1 MTDNKTKPL
10 EGIKIIDMTR
20 VLAGPYCAMVLQ
32 DLGAEVIKIENPK
45 TGDDSRFFGPY
56 KNGKSLYF
64 TAINCGKKVSL

>member
-45 TGDDSRFFGPY
+45 TGDDSRFSAPIKTEKAY
-56 KNGKSLYF
+56 TLQP
-64 TAINCGKKVSL
+64 